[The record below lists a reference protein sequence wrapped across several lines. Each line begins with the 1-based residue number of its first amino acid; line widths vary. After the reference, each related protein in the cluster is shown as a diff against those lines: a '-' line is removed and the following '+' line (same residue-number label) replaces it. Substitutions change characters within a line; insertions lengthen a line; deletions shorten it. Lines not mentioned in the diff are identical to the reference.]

1 MAADSLSEPVHR
13 RNHSSMA
20 MIGII
25 VRRELRDTLRDWRI
39 VSPIAILTLFFP
51 WLMNWAAQL
60 AVNFVRQRQADII
73 GERMV
78 PFLLMIVGFFPISF
92 SLIIALETFVGEKER
107 RSIEPLLA
115 TPVTDLELYLG
126 KMIAA
131 TVLPLI
137 ASLVGVSIYLGG
149 LYWSV
154 GYVPPLELLIL
165 IFVLN
170 ITGAVVMVAGA
181 VVVSSQTTSVR
192 AANLLASFIIVPMA
206 VLIQGESVIM
216 FWGHYRILW
225 AIVLGLVVVGVI
237 LVRMGVKTFNREGI
251 LGREIDELDLR
262 RTGRLLVQSFVRP
275 PLGMADSPHGAP
287 QPPAPLTL
295 RDSLQSRAT
304 LHVRSTRLP
313 PVIVRRLIG
322 WLGRVYRRDLPY
334 LLRCNWMPLA
344 VVTLMLAA
352 AIAIGWAYVGEYP
365 LPQGSIKLEN
375 LSPPAFDSLSNA
387 SFSPSLTTGGI
398 FWHNVW
404 VLALAGLLAVISL
417 GVLAVLLLMVS
428 MGLVGFVAGQV
439 AWLGYNPLAFLAA
452 FILPHGLFE
461 MPAAAIATAF
471 ALRLGASV
479 TAPRPGLT
487 VGEGLVVAL
496 ADLAKVFIFLVV
508 PLLLIAAFV
517 EANLTPQ
524 IVLWAYGR

>member
-1 MAADSLSEPVHR
+1 MGESANERRTSGWFSSLAISLK
-13 RNHSSMA
+13 

-51 WLMNWAAQL
+51 WLMNWTAQL
-60 AVNFVRQRQADII
+60 AINFVRQRQADII

-107 RSIEPLLA
+107 RSIEPLLS

-131 TVLPLI
+131 TVLPLLG
-137 ASLVGVSIYLGG
+137 SLVGVSIYLGG

-154 GYVPPLELLIL
+154 GYLPPLELFIL

-192 AANLLASFIIVPMA
+192 AANVLASFIIIPMA
-206 VLIQGESVIM
+206 LLIQGESLIM

-225 AIVLGLVVVGVI
+225 VIVLALLVVGVI

-251 LGREIDELDLR
+251 LGRDIDELDLR
-262 RTGRLLVQSFVRP
+262 RTGRLFIQSLVQP
-275 PLGMADSPHGAP
+275 PVGMARSAQGALSEET
-287 QPPAPLTL
+287 A
-295 RDSLQSRAT
+295 
-304 LHVRSTRLP
+304 
-313 PVIVRRLIG
+313 VRRLVR

-334 LLRCNWMPLA
+334 LLRSNWMPLVVVA
-344 VVTLMLAA
+344 VTLAA
-352 AIAIGWAYVGEYP
+352 AIVVGWAYVGRYP
-365 LPQGSIKLEN
+365 LPQGSIDLEN
-375 LSPPAFDSLSNA
+375 LSAQSFESISNV
-387 SFSPSLTTGGI
+387 SFLPSLTTSGI
-398 FWHNVW
+398 FWHNLW

-417 GVLAVLLLMVS
+417 GVLAVLWLMIPI
-428 MGLVGFVAGQV
+428 GLVGFMGGQL
-439 AWLGYNPLAFLAA
+439 AWLGYNPLTFLAA
-452 FILPHGLFE
+452 FVVPHGLFE
-461 MPAAAIATAF
+461 IPAAAIATAF
-471 ALRLGASV
+471 ALRWGASV

-487 VGEGLVVAL
+487 VGEGLVVAF
-496 ADLAKVFIFLVV
+496 ADLVKVFTFLVV

-524 IVLWAYGR
+524 IVLWAYGG